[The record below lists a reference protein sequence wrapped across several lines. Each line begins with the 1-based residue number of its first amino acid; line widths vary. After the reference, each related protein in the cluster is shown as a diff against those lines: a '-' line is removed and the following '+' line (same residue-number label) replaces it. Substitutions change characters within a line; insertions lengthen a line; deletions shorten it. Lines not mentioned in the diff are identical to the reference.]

1 MLSEDQRRAFHEDG
15 YLRLPA
21 AVPSA
26 ATERMRER
34 LWRMLEHRGA
44 CRDDPSTWTP
54 AAATRLQGMRKGDVA
69 PHDSPT
75 VVDAL
80 DDLIGPGAWRA
91 QRHWGQVLVT
101 FPNREVWD
109 VPHRPW
115 HIDHGYDFPRDAIWG
130 VNVFLFV
137 DDVQPEGGGTLVL
150 HGSPRI
156 MRAFVDGLRPATRT
170 QKQLRHAFDAS
181 DPYLKALSDPSDT
194 VDRVARFVDRD
205 TDVHGVPTRV
215 VPLSGRAGDVVV
227 CHPWTVHNVAP
238 NTCDRPRMMRASRAF
253 HRDLLA
259 QVRRPESA

>member
-1 MLSEDQRRAFHEDG
+1 MSRPTTVRA
-15 YLRLPA
+15 
-21 AVPSA
+21 
-26 ATERMRER
+26 
-34 LWRMLEHRGA
+34 
-44 CRDDPSTWTP
+44 
-54 AAATRLQGMRKGDVA
+54 
-69 PHDSPT
+69 
-75 VVDAL
+75 VVEAL

-101 FPNREVWD
+101 FPTREVWD

-130 VNVFLFV
+130 VNIFLFV
-137 DDVQPEGGGTLVL
+137 DDVQPQGGGTLVL

-205 TDVHGVPTRV
+205 TEVHGVPTRV

-238 NTCDRPRMMRASRAF
+238 NTCDRPRLMRASRAF